1 MRARL
6 RLWGAV
12 GAGAISLSLAA
23 FAGAGVA
30 RGEVSLRYDF
40 YAGGF
45 RVGSVEADAKLGETT
60 YAANAVF
67 RTEGWLEDLFDI
79 DFAFETSGITTD
91 GDWAPSSFR
100 SVYGGFEGDP
110 VVLVDF
116 GTGEVP
122 LTATPAPPEGVM
134 PVDTAGSQPFI
145 DPITAV
151 LGEMA
156 RRDGAPCGRR
166 LHLFDGIRTYALVLE
181 EPESGI
187 LEPAAEGS
195 FAGPSIRCA
204 WHYELGRTGQ
214 GDWARD
220 LFTEAPPSGT
230 IWFAHDPDTGMTI
243 PVKFLAETPVVSVVV
258 HLMRADANGR
268 AMTLGMAPAPP
279 EEGDGPSLE

>member
-6 RLWGAV
+6 KLTGAAA
-12 GAGAISLSLAA
+12 AGMMALSLAA
-23 FAGAGVA
+23 FCGAGAA

-45 RVGSVEADAKLGETT
+45 RVGTVEADAELSEAS
-60 YAANAVF
+60 YRANAVF

-79 DFAFETSGITTD
+79 DFAFAASGVSTD
-91 GDWAPSSFR
+91 GNWTPSSFR
-100 SVYGGFEGDP
+100 SVYGGFEGNP

-116 GTGEVP
+116 GEGKVP
-122 LTATPAPPEGVM
+122 VSATPAPPEGVM
-134 PVDTAGSQPFI
+134 PDDVAERQHFI

-166 LHLFDGIRTYALVLE
+166 LHLFDGIRTYTLVLE
-181 EPESGI
+181 DAETDI
-187 LEPAAEGS
+187 LEPTNEGS
-195 FAGPSIRCA
+195 YAGASLRCA

-220 LFTEAPPSGT
+220 LFAETPPTGT
-230 IWFAHDPDTGMTI
+230 IWFAHDPESGMTV

-258 HLMRADANGR
+258 HLMQADANGR
-268 AMTLGMAPAPP
+268 AMTLGMAPAPAD
-279 EEGDGPSLE
+279 EGSSLE